1 MGVEGII
8 LGNRAGLQVA
18 GLVIKRPS
26 VVGTAIGGVALS
38 LTPTPDSDCH
48 VKEVISYEGAA
59 AGARLAPPDDQHQ
72 ATEQV
77 WVLGVHGITLV
88 NQTSIQRAAFRSVVP
103 VVVGAPVSY
112 KTGVAAFNHAG
123 LELIVEVFSPELAL
137 AFPALWRPVGLFK
150 LWNQKSG

>member
-1 MGVEGII
+1 M
-8 LGNRAGLQVA
+8 
-18 GLVIKRPS
+18 
-26 VVGTAIGGVALS
+26 
-38 LTPTPDSDCH
+38 
-48 VKEVISYEGAA
+48 
-59 AGARLAPPDDQHQ
+59 
-72 ATEQV
+72 
-77 WVLGVHGITLV
+77 
-88 NQTSIQRAAFRSVVP
+88 NQTSIQHAAFRLVVP